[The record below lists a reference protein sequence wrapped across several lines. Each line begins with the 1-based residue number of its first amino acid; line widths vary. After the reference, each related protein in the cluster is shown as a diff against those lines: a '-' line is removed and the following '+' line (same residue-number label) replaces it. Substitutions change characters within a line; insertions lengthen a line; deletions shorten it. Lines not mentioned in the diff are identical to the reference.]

1 MNWNRTIKI
10 TKYTLEIYKY
20 HLQNT
25 FLVKNKLQI
34 ARKCNCALRGMLQII
49 TEVWHY
55 ESSLFFRNIF
65 ELEIVIFVSWSMI
78 GSLGPDG
85 SSLALKDL
93 FGWFTTDYYQIR
105 LIRLPILIYHKK
117 HPFEHSRS
125 LHVNLRS
132 RSASCP
138 SPARLSMTWE
148 YWTCH
153 LDYSACYRGRIT
165 MRHGARHSAGENF

>member
-1 MNWNRTIKI
+1 
-10 TKYTLEIYKY
+10 
-20 HLQNT
+20 
-25 FLVKNKLQI
+25 
-34 ARKCNCALRGMLQII
+34 
-49 TEVWHY
+49 
-55 ESSLFFRNIF
+55 
-65 ELEIVIFVSWSMI
+65 MI

-85 SSLALKDL
+85 SPLALKDL
-93 FGWFTTDYYQIR
+93 VGRFTTDYYQIR

-117 HPFEHSRS
+117 HSFEHSRS

-165 MRHGARHSAGENF
+165 MRHGARHSAGENFSLTKRKKLETNLLLGLERNRQELKWSRNQKNIMPSVY